1 MRFDLKR
8 DLDKCFAE
16 IKRIAHENQ
25 TSQGFDITLKVRCDE
40 VTTIDFTVF
49 DRIVKTWE
57 D

>member
-1 MRFDLKR
+1 MAFNIKK

-16 IKRIAHENQ
+16 IRKIAQENQ
-25 TSQGFDITLKVRCDE
+25 MSQGFDITLKIRRDE
-40 VTTIDFTVF
+40 VTTIDFTVL

>member
-1 MRFDLKR
+1 MRFNIEE

-16 IKRIAHENQ
+16 IRKIATENQ
-25 TSQGFDITLKVRCDE
+25 MSRGFDITLKVRSDE
-40 VTTIDFTVF
+40 VTTIDFTIL

>member
-1 MRFDLKR
+1 MRFDLEK

-16 IKRIAHENQ
+16 IKKIAYENQ
-25 TSQGFDITLKVRCDE
+25 MSQGFDITLKVRVDE
-40 VTTIDFTVF
+40 VATIDFSVM